1 MSERRPG
8 FLLLIE
14 KMRVRESIRA
24 DCPSPSMKS
33 PSRISRRSF
42 LHTAAAASVGA
53 GVFGFPAILRSA
65 SPGGKLN
72 IAIIGCGGRGG
83 EDMKAMLG
91 ENIVALCDVNA
102 KNLDAA
108 EAKAP
113 GAKKFTDFRQM
124 YDTLKD
130 SEFHAVVLDSDSD
143 HGERRAGKSRCRKDA
158 WHSGADRHAP
168 KQPHERSNSIATTD
182 QPEISFL
189 FPR

>member
-1 MSERRPG
+1 
-8 FLLLIE
+8 
-14 KMRVRESIRA
+14 
-24 DCPSPSMKS
+24 MKS

-53 GVFGFPAILRSA
+53 GVFGFPAFLRSA

-108 EAKAP
+108 AAKAP

-130 SEFHAVVLDSDSD
+130 SEFDAVVVDSDSD
-143 HGERRAGKSRCRKDA
+143 HGERCPGKIRCRKNA
-158 WHSGADRHAP
+158 WHSGLDLHSR
-168 KQPHERSNSIATTD
+168 E
-182 QPEISFL
+182 
-189 FPR
+189 

>member
-1 MSERRPG
+1 MP
-8 FLLLIE
+8 LPLHKIP
-14 KMRVRESIRA
+14 V
-24 DCPSPSMKS
+24 PH
-33 PSRISRRSF
+33 SRRSF

-53 GVFGFPAILRSA
+53 GVFGFPAFLRSA

-91 ENIVALCDVNA
+91 ENIVAFCDVNA

-108 EAKAP
+108 AAKAP

-130 SEFHAVVLDSDSD
+130 SEFDAVVVDSDSG
-143 HGERRAGKSRCRKDA
+143 HGERRARKRRCRKDA